1 MRATVAV
8 LAVPVLVAT
17 AFSPPPPQC
26 APRARSRLAMQMQ
39 TGVGAE
45 GGARRATS
53 RRHVLGRGAA
63 AMGSVAAAAVLGV
76 PRVSGAFDVEGFAE
90 QVRKR
95 EDLIQKL
102 DREKALPGG
111 HSERVQAWLR
121 RQSGLLLP
129 GLPTCRP
136 CALQG
141 TCGPF
146 LRRLTVGA
154 ALCGQSER
162 PGEATRRLAPAR
174 KSAVPSVSDGRHS
187 HIPV

>member
-63 AMGSVAAAAVLGV
+63 AMGSAAAAAVLGV

-121 RQSGLLLP
+121 RQS
-129 GLPTCRP
+129 
-136 CALQG
+136 
-141 TCGPF
+141 
-146 LRRLTVGA
+146 V
-154 ALCGQSER
+154 
-162 PGEATRRLAPAR
+162 GEAGRGDEKAGAGKKVGGTLDDPSSRAFQRSSSQRRGAENAR
-174 KSAVPSVSDGRHS
+174 AHKAGISGKFYYH
-187 HIPV
+187 